1 MKGLHFAVF
10 AVALGAG
17 AFASDARPAEAKPN
31 VALKMSGYVVQHSGN
46 VEKLAPIE
54 QTEPHP
60 GDVIRYIVVA
70 TNQGSDP
77 AKKLVVAARVPDGTA
92 FEGGSATSNALL
104 HPQFSL
110 DGGKTWAATPTVAVH
125 TASGD
130 VQKKADPSTYTSVRW
145 IFEKPLAARS
155 SSSYAY
161 EVRVK

>member
-10 AVALGAG
+10 AVALAAG

-31 VALKMSGYVVQHSGN
+31 VALKMSGYVVQRSGN

-60 GDVIRYIVVA
+60 GDVIRYVVVA
-70 TNQGSDP
+70 TNAGSDP
-77 AKKLVVAARVPDGTA
+77 ANKLVVAARVPQGTS

-110 DGGKTWAATPTVAVH
+110 DGGKTWAATPTIAVKN
-125 TASGD
+125 TM
-130 VQKKADPSTYTSVRW
+130 STFSTP
-145 IFEKPLAARS
+145 IQ
-155 SSSYAY
+155 
-161 EVRVK
+161 